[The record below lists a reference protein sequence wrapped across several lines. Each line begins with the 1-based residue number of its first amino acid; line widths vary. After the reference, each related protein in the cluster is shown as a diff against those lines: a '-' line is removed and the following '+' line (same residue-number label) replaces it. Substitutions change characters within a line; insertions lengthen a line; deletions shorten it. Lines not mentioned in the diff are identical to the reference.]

1 MSTQNVKEKT
11 AACRAEMVSPCAN
24 FTESELLFDALR
36 PAILN
41 GIADVITPPDLAD
54 RTIFLALRHVKVPCL

>member
-1 MSTQNVKEKT
+1 
-11 AACRAEMVSPCAN
+11 MVSPCAN